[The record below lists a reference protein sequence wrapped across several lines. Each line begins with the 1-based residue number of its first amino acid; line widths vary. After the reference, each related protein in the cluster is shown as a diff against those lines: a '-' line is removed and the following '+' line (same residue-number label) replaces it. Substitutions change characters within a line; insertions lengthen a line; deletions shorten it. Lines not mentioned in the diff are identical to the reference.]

1 MPVGCPQ
8 RLMPDTHW
16 AASPP
21 FRSTEEIRVNIPLKE
36 RPAGWFLTREAPDH
50 QMPEDAMPPVEAMRL
65 VEQELAVEGIP
76 ERNLATFVTT
86 FMEPEARVVIDQ
98 NLHRNF
104 IDHAEY
110 PMTAEIEQRCIRM
123 LAELFHA
130 PGETVGA
137 RTQGSSEA
145 IMLGALSLKWKWRER
160 REAAGKPTDKP
171 NLVFGGDVHVVWEKF
186 CRYFDVEPRIVPL
199 QPGKY
204 TIGPEDV
211 EPHVDEN
218 TIGVAAVVGTTFT
231 GHADDVVGINDL
243 LMELLD
249 KQGLDVPLHID
260 GASGAFVWPFL
271 YPHSEWDFRLERVRS
286 INASGHKFGLVY
298 PGVGWLIFREKSDLA
313 EDLVFYENYLGKTD
327 ATFTLNFSTGSAMV
341 LAQYY
346 AFVRFGKAG
355 YRFVMETMQANAE
368 SLAKDIESIG
378 KFQIIGAGEETLPL
392 VAFNLAE
399 EQAYDEFDIAF
410 QLAAERGWMV
420 PAYTMPPNAQDVK
433 MMRALVKL
441 NLSRSLVDTL
451 ADDLQ
456 TAVRTLDEKG
466 PVSESER
473 KLVKT
478 SVTH

>member
-1 MPVGCPQ
+1 LNEIPESIEEAGAW
-8 RLMPDTHW
+8 L
-16 AASPP
+16 
-21 FRSTEEIRVNIPLKE
+21 TERAP
-36 RPAGWFLTREAPDH
+36 REAIPDEPMLA
-50 QMPEDAMPPVEAMRL
+50 QAAMRL
-65 VEQELAVEGIP
+65 VSEELAVEGIP

-86 FMEPEARVVIDQ
+86 WMEPEARRVIDE

-110 PMTAEIEQRCIRM
+110 PQTFEIQQRCIRM
-123 LAELFHA
+123 LAELFNA
-130 PGETVGA
+130 PGETTGTS
-137 RTQGSSEA
+137 TQGSSEA

-160 REAAGKPTDKP
+160 REAAGQPTDAP

-243 LMELLD
+243 LLEL
-249 KQGLDVPLHID
+249 KNEKGIDVPLHID

-271 YPHSEWDFRLERVRS
+271 YPDSKWDFRLEQVRS

-298 PGVGWLIFREKSDLA
+298 PGIGWLIFREKSDLA

-327 ATFTLNFSTGSAMV
+327 ATFTLNFSTGSSMV

-346 AFVRFGKAG
+346 NFVRFGKAG
-355 YRFVMETMQANAE
+355 YRRIMEIMQANAE
-368 SLAKDIESIG
+368 SLARDIEGIG
-378 KFQIIGAGEETLPL
+378 RFQIIGAGEETLPL

-399 EQAYDEFDIAF
+399 EHPYDEFDIAF

-420 PAYTMPPNAQDVK
+420 PAYTMPPNAQDVT

-441 NLSRSLVDTL
+441 NLARSLVDKL
-451 ADDLQ
+451 SDDLV
-456 TAVRTLDEKG
+456 AAIETLEKKG
-466 PVSESER
+466 PVSDRER
-473 KLVKT
+473 MLVKT

>member
-1 MPVGCPQ
+1 MSDLNEQIP
-8 RLMPDTHW
+8 T
-16 AASPP
+16 AAPGAWL
-21 FRSTEEIRVNIPLKE
+21 TETAPEQAIP
-36 RPAGWFLTREAPDH
+36 EA
-50 QMPEDAMPPVEAMRL
+50 AMDPIAAMRVL
-65 VEQELAVEGIP
+65 EEELAIEGLP

-86 FMEPEARVVIDQ
+86 WMEPEARVVIDQ

-110 PMTAEIEQRCIRM
+110 PQTFAIQERCVRM
-123 LAELFHA
+123 LAELFNA
-130 PGETVGA
+130 PGETTGTS
-137 RTQGSSEA
+137 TQGSSEA
-145 IMLGALSLKWKWRER
+145 IMLGALSLKWKWKER
-160 REAAGKPTDKP
+160 REAAKKPADSP

-199 QPGKY
+199 RPGRY

-211 EPHVDEN
+211 EPHIDEN

-243 LMELLD
+243 LLSLKE
-249 KQGLDVPLHID
+249 KGLDVPLHID
-260 GASGAFVWPFL
+260 GASGGFVWPFL
-271 YPHSEWDFRLERVRS
+271 YPDSKWDFRLEQVRS
-286 INASGHKFGLVY
+286 INVSGHKFGLVY
-298 PGVGWLIFREKSDLA
+298 PGIGWLVFREPEDLA

-346 AFVRFGKAG
+346 NFIRWGKAG
-355 YRFVMETMQANAE
+355 YRRIMEIMQKNAE
-368 SLAKDIESIG
+368 DLARDIRATG
-378 KFQIIGAGEETLPL
+378 KFQIVGEGEETLPL

-399 EQAYDEFDIAF
+399 EHPYDEFDIAF

-420 PAYTMPPNAQDVK
+420 PAYTMPPDAEDVK

-441 NLSRSLVDTL
+441 NLSRSLADSLGDDIAAAISTL
-451 ADDLQ
+451 EQ
-456 TAVRTLDEKG
+456 KG
-466 PVSESER
+466 PVSATER

>member
-1 MPVGCPQ
+1 MSDGADF
-8 RLMPDTHW
+8 LET
-16 AASPP
+16 AAPG
-21 FRSTEEIRVNIPLKE
+21 
-36 RPAGWFLTREAPDH
+36 AFLTEGPPDH
-50 QMPEDAMPPVEAMRL
+50 AIPEHAMTPLAAMRL
-65 VEQELAVEGIP
+65 VSEELAVEGIP

-86 FMEPEARVVIDQ
+86 WMEPEARQVIDD

-110 PMTAEIEQRCIRM
+110 PQTFEIQQRCIRM

-130 PGETVGA
+130 PGETTGA
-137 RTQGSSEA
+137 STQGSSEA
-145 IMLGALSLKWKWRER
+145 IMLGALSLKWKWRQR
-160 REAAGKPTDKP
+160 READGRSTEKP

-204 TIGPEDV
+204 TVGPEDV
-211 EPHVDEN
+211 EPHIDEN

-243 LMELLD
+243 LLSLKD
-249 KQGLDVPLHID
+249 KKGLDVPLHID

-271 YPHSEWDFRLERVRS
+271 YPHSEWDFRLEQVRS

-298 PGVGWLIFREKSDLA
+298 PGIGWLIFREKSDLA

-327 ATFTLNFSTGSAMV
+327 ATFTLNFSTGSSMV

-346 AFVRFGKAG
+346 NFVRFGKAG
-355 YRFVMETMQANAE
+355 YRRIMEIMQRNAE
-368 SLAKDIESIG
+368 SLAKDIEAIG
-378 KFQIIGAGEETLPL
+378 KFQIVGADEERLPL

-399 EQAYDEFDIAF
+399 EHPYDEFDIAF

-420 PAYTMPPNAQDVK
+420 PAYTMPPNAQNVK

-441 NLSRSLVDTL
+441 NLSRSLVN
-451 ADDLQ
+451 
-456 TAVRTLDEKG
+456 TLDDDIAHAIETLEKKG
-466 PVSESER
+466 PVTEAER
-473 KLVKT
+473 KRVKT